1 MKKSIQWRLALIALS
16 VVIALFLFLP
26 STPLSASL
34 PQWWHQSVPKISLG
48 LDLRGGSHLVMEVET
63 AKAVEASVDNII
75 ADLQTTATTQ
85 GVAAVFSRTG
95 QDITAKF
102 DEPLEEK
109 VDKLIKDSYAILE
122 FKSRGK
128 GELVFGLKQAEVR
141 RLKEWAVQQA
151 LERTRRRIDKYGVA
165 EPSIYK
171 QENDQIALQLP
182 GIKNPQEAIAF
193 IKTAGRLEFKLL
205 NTTGDLQKA
214 LAGKV
219 PADTEVLYGEDVDET
234 GKIVRRPYLVYKQ
247 TLLTGDRLKE
257 AKVGIDDRG
266 RPAISIS
273 FDSEGAKIFDRVT
286 GENVGKQMAIVLDD
300 VVHSAPRIQDR
311 ISGGNAQ
318 ITGNFTH
325 EEAAKLAIVLRESL
339 PAPMK
344 IIQNVTVGPSLGQD
358 SIDMG
363 VRAALFGC
371 SVVIV
376 FMVFYYRLSGVIADY
391 AIVLN
396 LVLLLGAMALMNATL
411 TLPGIAGI
419 ILTIGMGVDSN
430 VLMFERIREE
440 IRSGKQPRPAVDA
453 GYDKAFLTILDS
465 HVTTLITAAA
475 LFMFGTGP
483 IKGFAV
489 TLSLGIII
497 NLYSAL
503 VGTKVIFDII
513 NSKWKLEKLSILKIT
528 CHRVHRGRRNRF
540 RLKGLTL

>member
-1 MKKSIQWRLALIALS
+1 MKKSIRWRMALMALS
-16 VVIALFLFLP
+16 VVVAVFLFLP
-26 STPLSASL
+26 STPLSAKL

-63 AKAVEASVDNII
+63 AKAVEASVDNIA
-75 ADLQTTATTQ
+75 ADLQTTAALQ
-85 GVAAVFSRTG
+85 GLSVMFTRTG
-95 QDITAKF
+95 QEITAKF
-102 DEPLEEK
+102 ADTLDEK
-109 VDKLIKDSYAILE
+109 VEKLINTYAILE
-122 FKSRGK
+122 YKLRAK
-128 GELVFGLKQAEVR
+128 GELTYGLKQAEVK
-141 RLKEWAVQQA
+141 RLKENAVQQA
-151 LERTRRRIDKYGVA
+151 LEITRRRIDKYGVA
-165 EPSIYK
+165 EPLIYK

-182 GIKNPQEAIAF
+182 GIKNPQEAISF

-205 NTTGDLQKA
+205 NTEGDLQQA
-214 LAGKV
+214 LVGKV
-219 PADTEVLYGEDVDET
+219 PADSEVLYGEEVDQT
-234 GKIVRRPYLVYKQ
+234 GKIVRIPNLVYKK

-273 FDSEGAKIFDRVT
+273 FDGQGAEIFGRVT
-286 GENVGKQMAIVLDD
+286 GENVGKQMAIVLDN

-311 ISGGNAQ
+311 ISGGDAQ
-318 ITGNFTH
+318 ITGSFTH

-358 SIDMG
+358 SINNG
-363 VRAALFGC
+363 VRAALFGVLF
-371 SVVIV
+371 VVI
-376 FMVFYYRLSGVIADY
+376 FMVVYYRMSGLIANY
-391 AIVLN
+391 AIILN
-396 LVLLLGAMALMNATL
+396 LVLLLGAMALLNATL

-430 VLMFERIREE
+430 VLMFERIRDELL
-440 IRSGKQPRPAVDA
+440 SGKAPRAAVDA

-465 HVTTLITAAA
+465 HVTTLITAAV

-489 TLSLGIII
+489 TLSLGILI

-513 NSKWKLEKLSILKIT
+513 NSRWKLEKLSI
-528 CHRVHRGRRNRF
+528 
-540 RLKGLTL
+540 

>member
-16 VVIALFLFLP
+16 VAIALFLFVP
-26 STPLSASL
+26 STPLSAGL
-34 PQWWHQSVPKISLG
+34 PDLWRQSVPKISLG
-48 LDLRGGSHLVMEVET
+48 LDLRGGSHLVMEVDT
-63 AKAVEASVDNII
+63 AKAVESSVDNIV
-75 ADLQTTATTQ
+75 ADLQTS
-85 GVAAVFSRTG
+85 AASQKLAVVFSRSG

-102 DEPLEEK
+102 DDSLADQVEK
-109 VDKLIKDSYAILE
+109 LVKDNYAIVE
-122 FKSRGK
+122 IKNRAK
-128 GELVFGLKQAEVR
+128 GEFVYSMKAAEVR
-141 RLKEWAVQQA
+141 RLKEWAVTQA
-151 LERTRRRIDKYGVA
+151 LERTRRRVDKYGVS
-165 EPSIYK
+165 EPAIYR

-182 GIKNPQEAIAF
+182 GVKNPQEAISF

-205 NTTGDLQKA
+205 NTTDDVQKA
-214 LAGKV
+214 IAGQV
-219 PADTEVLYGEDVDET
+219 PAGSELLYGEDVNDS
-234 GKIVRRPYLVYKQ
+234 GKVIKRPYLLYSQ

-257 AKVGIDDRG
+257 AKVGIDQYNKPDV
-266 RPAISIS
+266 SIS

-286 GENVGKQMAIVLDD
+286 GDNVGKQLAIVLDG

-325 EEAAKLAIVLRESL
+325 DEAAKLAIVLRESL

-344 IIQNVTVGPSLGQD
+344 IVQNVTVGPSLGQD
-358 SIDMG
+358 SIDKG
-363 VRAALFGC
+363 VKAALFGGMF
-371 SVVIV
+371 VLV
-376 FMVFYYRLSGVIADY
+376 FMVVYYRMSGLIADY
-391 AIVLN
+391 AVVLN
-396 LVLLLGAMALMNATL
+396 MVLLLGAMALLNATL

-440 IRSGKQPRPAVDA
+440 IRAGKLPRPAVDS

-475 LFMFGTGP
+475 LFLFGTGA

-513 NSKWKLEKLSILKIT
+513 NSKWKLEKLSI
-528 CHRVHRGRRNRF
+528 
-540 RLKGLTL
+540 

>member
-16 VVIALFLFLP
+16 VAIALFLFVP
-26 STPLSASL
+26 STPLSAGL
-34 PQWWHQSVPKISLG
+34 PDWWRQSVPKISLG
-48 LDLRGGSHLVMEVET
+48 LDLRGGSHLVMEVDT
-63 AKAVEASVDNII
+63 AKAVESSVDNIV
-75 ADLQTTATTQ
+75 ADLQTS
-85 GVAAVFSRTG
+85 AASEKLAVTFIRTG
-95 QDITAKF
+95 QEITAKF
-102 DEPLEEK
+102 DEPLADQVEK
-109 VDKLIKDSYAILE
+109 LVKDSYKIIAI
-122 FKSRGK
+122 KDRSK
-128 GELVFGLKQAEVR
+128 GEQVYAMSASEVR
-141 RLKEWAVQQA
+141 RLKDWAVTQA
-151 LERTRRRIDKYGVA
+151 LERTRRRVDKYGVA
-165 EPSIYK
+165 EPAIYK

-182 GIKNPQEAIAF
+182 GVKNPQEAIAF

-214 LAGKV
+214 LAGTV
-219 PADTEVLYGEDVDET
+219 PADSEVLYGEEVDES
-234 GKIVRRPYLVYKQ
+234 GKIIKRPYLVYKQ

-257 AKVGIDDRG
+257 AKVGIDQYNK
-266 RPAISIS
+266 PAISIS
-273 FDSEGAKIFDRVT
+273 FDNEGAKIFDRVT
-286 GENVGKQMAIVLDD
+286 GENVGKQLAIVLDNA
-300 VVHSAPRIQDR
+300 VYSAPRIQDR

-325 EEAAKLAIVLRESL
+325 DEAAKLAIVLRESL

-344 IIQNVTVGPSLGQD
+344 IVQNVTVGPSLGQD
-358 SIDMG
+358 SIDKG
-363 VRAALFGC
+363 VRAALFGGLF
-371 SVVIV
+371 VVI
-376 FMVFYYRLSGVIADY
+376 FMVIYYRMSGFIADY
-391 AIVLN
+391 AIILN
-396 LVLLLGAMALMNATL
+396 MVLLLGAMALLNATL

-440 IRSGKQPRPAVDA
+440 IRAGKQPRPAIDS

-475 LFMFGTGP
+475 LFLFGTGA

-513 NSKWKLEKLSILKIT
+513 NSKWKLQKLSI
-528 CHRVHRGRRNRF
+528 
-540 RLKGLTL
+540 

>member
-16 VVIALFLFLP
+16 VVVALFLFLP
-26 STPLSASL
+26 STPLSARL
-34 PQWWHQSVPKISLG
+34 PELWKQSVPKISLG
-48 LDLRGGSHLVMEVET
+48 LDLRGGSHLVMEVDT
-63 AKAVEASVDNII
+63 AKAVESSVDNIV

-85 GVAAVFSRTG
+85 APKAMFSRTG
-95 QDITAKF
+95 QDITVKF
-102 DEPLEEK
+102 SEELGDK
-109 VDKLIKDSYAILE
+109 VEKLVKDSYAILE
-122 FKSRGK
+122 LKTRSRGEFVYNMK
-128 GELVFGLKQAEVR
+128 VAEVK
-141 RLKEWAVQQA
+141 RLKEWAVTQA
-151 LERTRRRIDKYGVA
+151 LERTRRRVDKYGVA
-165 EPSIYK
+165 EPAIYK
-171 QENDQIALQLP
+171 QEHDQIALQLP
-182 GIKNPQEAIAF
+182 GVKNPQEAIAF

-214 LAGKV
+214 LAGTV
-219 PADTEVLYGEDVDET
+219 PVGSEVLYGEDVDES
-234 GKIVRRPYLVYKQ
+234 GKIIKRPYLLYSQ

-257 AKVGIDDRG
+257 AKVGIDNFGKPDV
-266 RPAISIS
+266 SIS

-286 GENVGKQMAIVLDD
+286 GENVGKQLAIVLDG

-325 EEAAKLAIVLRESL
+325 DEAAKLAIVLRESL

-344 IIQNVTVGPSLGQD
+344 IVQNVTVGPSLGQD

-363 VRAALFGC
+363 VRAALIGGLF
-371 SVVIV
+371 VVV
-376 FMVFYYRLSGVIADY
+376 FMIVYYRLSGLIADY
-391 AIVLN
+391 AIILN
-396 LVLLLGAMALMNATL
+396 LVLLLGAMALLNATL

-440 IRSGKQPRPAVDA
+440 LRTGKAPRPSVDA

-475 LFMFGTGP
+475 LFLFGTGT

-513 NSKWKLEKLSILKIT
+513 NTKWKLEKLSI
-528 CHRVHRGRRNRF
+528 
-540 RLKGLTL
+540 

>member
-16 VVIALFLFLP
+16 VAVALFLFVP
-26 STPLSASL
+26 STPLSAGL
-34 PQWWHQSVPKISLG
+34 PDWWRHSVPKISLG
-48 LDLRGGSHLVMEVET
+48 LDLRGGSHLVMEVDT
-63 AKAVEASVDNII
+63 AKAVESSVDNIV
-75 ADLQTTATTQ
+75 ADLQT
-85 GVAAVFSRTG
+85 AASSQKLAVVFSRSG
-95 QDITAKF
+95 QDIIAKF
-102 DEPLEEK
+102 DDSLADTVEK
-109 VDKLIKDSYAILE
+109 LVKDSYAIDL
-122 FKSRGK
+122 KNRSK
-128 GELVFGLKQAEVR
+128 GELAYSMKAAEVR
-141 RLKEWAVQQA
+141 RLKEWAVTQA
-151 LERTRRRIDKYGVA
+151 LDRTRRRVDKYGVA
-165 EPSIYK
+165 EPAIYR

-182 GIKNPQEAIAF
+182 GVKNPQEAIAF

-205 NTTGDLQKA
+205 NTTDDVQKA
-214 LAGKV
+214 LAGQV
-219 PADTEVLYGEDVDET
+219 PPDSEVLYGEDADES
-234 GKIVRRPYLVYKQ
+234 GKVIKRPYLVYSQ

-257 AKVGIDDRG
+257 AKVGIDQYNK
-266 RPAISIS
+266 PAISIS
-273 FDSEGAKIFDRVT
+273 FDSDGAKIFDRIT
-286 GENVGKQMAIVLDD
+286 GDNVGKQLAIVLDG

-325 EEAAKLAIVLRESL
+325 DEAAKLAIVLRESL

-344 IIQNVTVGPSLGQD
+344 IVQNVTVGPSLGQD
-358 SIDMG
+358 SIDKG

-371 SVVIV
+371 LFVVV
-376 FMVFYYRLSGVIADY
+376 FMVVYYRMSGLIADY
-391 AIVLN
+391 AVVLN
-396 LVLLLGAMALMNATL
+396 MVLLLGAMALLNATL

-440 IRSGKQPRPAVDA
+440 IRAGKQPRPAVDS

-475 LFMFGTGP
+475 LFLFGTGA

-513 NSKWKLEKLSILKIT
+513 NSKWKLEKLSI
-528 CHRVHRGRRNRF
+528 
-540 RLKGLTL
+540 

>member
-16 VVIALFLFLP
+16 VAIALFLFVP
-26 STPLSASL
+26 STPMSAGL
-34 PQWWHQSVPKISLG
+34 PDWWRQSVPKISLG
-48 LDLRGGSHLVMEVET
+48 LDLRGGSHLVMEVDT
-63 AKAVEASVDNII
+63 AKAVEASVDNIV
-75 ADLQTTATTQ
+75 ADLQTSAVSQ
-85 GVAAVFSRTG
+85 KLAVVFSRSG
-95 QDITAKF
+95 QDINAKF
-102 DEPLEEK
+102 DDSLAEK
-109 VDKLIKDSYAILE
+109 VEKLVKDNYAIVE
-122 FKSRGK
+122 IKNRAR
-128 GELVFGLKQAEVR
+128 GELFYSMKAAEVR
-141 RLKEWAVQQA
+141 RLKEWAVTQA
-151 LERTRRRIDKYGVA
+151 LERTRRRVDKYGVS
-165 EPSIYK
+165 EPAIYR

-182 GIKNPQEAIAF
+182 GVKNPQEAISF

-205 NTTGDLQKA
+205 NTTDDVQKA
-214 LAGKV
+214 LAGQV
-219 PADTEVLYGEDVDET
+219 PVGSELLYGEDVNDS
-234 GKIVRRPYLVYKQ
+234 GKVIKRPYLLYSQ

-257 AKVGIDDRG
+257 AKVGIDQYNKPDV
-266 RPAISIS
+266 SIS
-273 FDSEGAKIFDRVT
+273 FDSEGAKIFDRIT
-286 GENVGKQMAIVLDD
+286 GENVGKQLAIVLDG

-325 EEAAKLAIVLRESL
+325 DEAAKLAIVLRESL

-344 IIQNVTVGPSLGQD
+344 IVQNVTVGPSLGQD
-358 SIDMG
+358 SIDKG
-363 VRAALFGC
+363 VRAALFGGLF
-371 SVVIV
+371 VVV
-376 FMVFYYRLSGVIADY
+376 FMVVYYRMSGLIADY
-391 AIVLN
+391 AVVLN
-396 LVLLLGAMALMNATL
+396 MVLLLGAMALLNATL

-440 IRSGKQPRPAVDA
+440 IRAGKLPRPAVDS

-475 LFMFGTGP
+475 LFLFGTGA

-513 NSKWKLEKLSILKIT
+513 NAKWKLEKLSI
-528 CHRVHRGRRNRF
+528 
-540 RLKGLTL
+540 

>member
-1 MKKSIQWRLALIALS
+1 MKKSIQWRVALIALS
-16 VVIALFLFLP
+16 VAIALFLFVP
-26 STPLSASL
+26 STPLSSGL
-34 PQWWHQSVPKISLG
+34 PDWWRQSVPKISLG
-48 LDLRGGSHLVMEVET
+48 LDLRGGSHLVMEVDT
-63 AKAVEASVDNII
+63 AKAVESSVDNIV
-75 ADLQTTATTQ
+75 ADLQTSASSEKL
-85 GVAAVFSRTG
+85 AAVFSRTG

-102 DEPLEEK
+102 DDSLADKVEK
-109 VDKLIKDSYAILE
+109 LVKDNYAIVE
-122 FKSRGK
+122 IKNRAK
-128 GELVFGLKQAEVR
+128 GELVYALKAAEVR
-141 RLKEWAVQQA
+141 RLKEWAVTQA
-151 LERTRRRIDKYGVA
+151 LDRTRRRVDKYGVA
-165 EPSIYK
+165 EPAIYR

-182 GIKNPQEAIAF
+182 GVKNPQEAIAF

-214 LAGKV
+214 LAGQV
-219 PADTEVLYGEDVDET
+219 PADSEVLYGEDVDES
-234 GKIVRRPYLVYKQ
+234 GKVNKRPYLVYSQ

-257 AKVGIDDRG
+257 AKVGIDQFNK
-266 RPAISIS
+266 PAISIS
-273 FDSEGAKIFDRVT
+273 FDNEGAKIFDRVT
-286 GENVGKQMAIVLDD
+286 GDNVGKQLAIVLDG
-300 VVHSAPRIQDR
+300 VVYSAPRIQDR

-325 EEAAKLAIVLRESL
+325 DEAAKLAIVLRESL

-344 IIQNVTVGPSLGQD
+344 IVQNVTVGPSLGQD
-358 SIDMG
+358 SIDKG
-363 VRAALFGC
+363 VRAALFGGLF
-371 SVVIV
+371 VVI
-376 FMVFYYRLSGVIADY
+376 FMVVYYRMSGLIADY
-391 AIVLN
+391 AVVLN
-396 LVLLLGAMALMNATL
+396 MVLLLGAMALLNATL

-440 IRSGKQPRPAVDA
+440 IRAGKQPRPAVDS

-475 LFMFGTGP
+475 LFLFGTGA

-513 NSKWKLEKLSILKIT
+513 NAKWKLEKLSI
-528 CHRVHRGRRNRF
+528 
-540 RLKGLTL
+540 

>member
-16 VVIALFLFLP
+16 VAIALFLFVP
-26 STPLSASL
+26 STPLSAGL
-34 PQWWHQSVPKISLG
+34 PDWWKQSVPKISLG
-48 LDLRGGSHLVMEVET
+48 LDLRGGSHLVMEVDT
-63 AKAVEASVDNII
+63 AKAVESSVDNIV
-75 ADLQTTATTQ
+75 ADLQTSASSQ
-85 GVAAVFSRTG
+85 KLAVVFSRSG

-102 DEPLEEK
+102 DDSLADQVEK
-109 VDKLIKDSYAILE
+109 LVKDNYAIVE
-122 FKSRGK
+122 IKNRAK
-128 GELVFGLKQAEVR
+128 GELSYSMKPTEVR
-141 RLKEWAVQQA
+141 RLKEWAVTQA
-151 LERTRRRIDKYGVA
+151 LERTRRRVDKYGVS
-165 EPSIYK
+165 EPAIYR

-182 GIKNPQEAIAF
+182 GVKNPQEAISF

-205 NTTGDLQKA
+205 NTTDDVQKA
-214 LAGKV
+214 IAGQV
-219 PADTEVLYGEDVDET
+219 PAGSELLYGEDVNDS
-234 GKIVRRPYLVYKQ
+234 GKVVKRPYLLYSQ

-257 AKVGIDDRG
+257 AKVGIDQYNKPDV
-266 RPAISIS
+266 SIS

-286 GENVGKQMAIVLDD
+286 GENVGKQLAIVLDG

-325 EEAAKLAIVLRESL
+325 DEAAKLAIVLRESL
-339 PAPMK
+339 PAPMR
-344 IIQNVTVGPSLGQD
+344 IVQNVTVGPSLGQD
-358 SIDMG
+358 SIDKG
-363 VRAALFGC
+363 VKAALFGGMF
-371 SVVIV
+371 VLV
-376 FMVFYYRLSGVIADY
+376 FMVAYYRMSGLIADF
-391 AIVLN
+391 AVVLN
-396 LVLLLGAMALMNATL
+396 MVLLLGAMALLNATL

-440 IRSGKQPRPAVDA
+440 IRSGKLPRPAVDS

-475 LFMFGTGP
+475 LFLFGTGA

-513 NSKWKLEKLSILKIT
+513 NTKWKLEKLSI
-528 CHRVHRGRRNRF
+528 
-540 RLKGLTL
+540 

>member
-1 MKKSIQWRLALIALS
+1 
-16 VVIALFLFLP
+16 
-26 STPLSASL
+26 
-34 PQWWHQSVPKISLG
+34 
-48 LDLRGGSHLVMEVET
+48 MEVDT
-63 AKAVEASVDNII
+63 AKAVESSVDNIV
-75 ADLQTTATTQ
+75 ADLQT
-85 GVAAVFSRTG
+85 AASSQKLAVVFSRSG
-95 QDITAKF
+95 QDIIAKF
-102 DEPLEEK
+102 DDSLAEK
-109 VDKLIKDSYAILE
+109 VEKLVKDSYAIDL
-122 FKSRGK
+122 KNRSK
-128 GELVFGLKQAEVR
+128 GELAYSMKAAEVR
-141 RLKEWAVQQA
+141 RLKEWAVTQA
-151 LERTRRRIDKYGVA
+151 LDRTRRRVDKYGVA
-165 EPSIYK
+165 EPAIYR

-182 GIKNPQEAIAF
+182 GVKNPQEAIAF

-205 NTTGDLQKA
+205 NTTDDVQKA
-214 LAGKV
+214 LAGQV
-219 PADTEVLYGEDVDET
+219 PPDSEVLYGEDVDDS
-234 GKIVRRPYLVYKQ
+234 GKVIKRPYLVYSQ

-257 AKVGIDDRG
+257 AKVGIDQYNK
-266 RPAISIS
+266 PAISIA
-273 FDSEGAKIFDRVT
+273 FDSDGAKIFDRVT
-286 GENVGKQMAIVLDD
+286 GDNVGKQLAIVLDG

-325 EEAAKLAIVLRESL
+325 DEAAKLAIVLRESL

-344 IIQNVTVGPSLGQD
+344 IVQNVTVGPSLGQD
-358 SIDMG
+358 SIDKG

-371 SVVIV
+371 LFVVV
-376 FMVFYYRLSGVIADY
+376 FMVVYYRMSGLIADY
-391 AIVLN
+391 AVVLN
-396 LVLLLGAMALMNATL
+396 MVLLLGAMALLNATL

-440 IRSGKQPRPAVDA
+440 IRAGKQPRPAVDS

-475 LFMFGTGP
+475 LFLFGTGA

-513 NSKWKLEKLSILKIT
+513 NAKWKLEKLSI
-528 CHRVHRGRRNRF
+528 
-540 RLKGLTL
+540 

>member
-16 VVIALFLFLP
+16 VAVALFLFVP
-26 STPLSASL
+26 STPLSAGL
-34 PQWWHQSVPKISLG
+34 PDWWRQSVPKISLG
-48 LDLRGGSHLVMEVET
+48 LDLRGGSHLVMEVDT
-63 AKAVEASVDNII
+63 AKAVEASVDNIV
-75 ADLQTTATTQ
+75 ADLQTTAASQ
-85 GVAAVFSRTG
+85 KLAVVFSRSG
-95 QDITAKF
+95 QDINAKF
-102 DEPLEEK
+102 DDSLADAVEK
-109 VDKLIKDSYAILE
+109 LVKDNYAIVE
-122 FKSRGK
+122 IKNRAR
-128 GELVFGLKQAEVR
+128 GELSYSMKAAEVR
-141 RLKEWAVQQA
+141 RLKEWAVTQA
-151 LERTRRRIDKYGVA
+151 LERTRRRVDKYGVS
-165 EPSIYK
+165 EPAIYR

-182 GIKNPQEAIAF
+182 GVKNPQEAISF

-205 NTTGDLQKA
+205 NTTDDVQKA
-214 LAGKV
+214 ITGPV
-219 PADTEVLYGEDVDET
+219 PAGSELLYGEDVNDS
-234 GKIVRRPYLVYKQ
+234 GKVIKRPYLLYSQ

-257 AKVGIDDRG
+257 AKVGIDQFNKPDV
-266 RPAISIS
+266 SIA

-286 GENVGKQMAIVLDD
+286 GENVGKQLAIVLDG

-325 EEAAKLAIVLRESL
+325 DEAAKLAIVLRESL

-344 IIQNVTVGPSLGQD
+344 IVQNVTVGPSLGQD
-358 SIDMG
+358 SIDKG
-363 VRAALFGC
+363 VRAALIGGLF
-371 SVVIV
+371 VVV
-376 FMVFYYRLSGVIADY
+376 FMVVYYRMSGLIADY
-391 AIVLN
+391 AVVLN
-396 LVLLLGAMALMNATL
+396 MVLLLGAMALLNATL

-440 IRSGKQPRPAVDA
+440 IRAGKLPRPAVDS

-475 LFMFGTGP
+475 LFLFGTGA

-513 NSKWKLEKLSILKIT
+513 NSKWKLEKLSI
-528 CHRVHRGRRNRF
+528 
-540 RLKGLTL
+540 

>member
-16 VVIALFLFLP
+16 VAIALFLFVP
-26 STPLSASL
+26 STPLSAGL
-34 PQWWHQSVPKISLG
+34 PDWWRQSVPKISLG
-48 LDLRGGSHLVMEVET
+48 LDLRGGSHLVMEVDT
-63 AKAVEASVDNII
+63 AKAVESSMDNKA
-75 ADLQTTATTQ
+75 ADMLTTAAAQ
-85 GVAAVFSRTG
+85 KVAVTFARTG

-102 DEPLEEK
+102 DESLAEQVEK
-109 VDKLIKDSYAILE
+109 LVKESYADIE
-122 FKSRGK
+122 IKNRAK
-128 GELVFGLKQAEVR
+128 GELVYGMKASEVR
-141 RLKEWAVQQA
+141 RLKEWAVTQA
-151 LERTRRRIDKYGVA
+151 LERTRRRVDKYGVA
-165 EPSIYK
+165 EPAIYK
-171 QENDQIALQLP
+171 QQNDQIALQLP
-182 GIKNPQEAIAF
+182 GVKNPQEAIAF

-214 LAGKV
+214 LAGTV
-219 PADTEVLYGEDVDET
+219 PEDSELLYGEDVDES
-234 GKIVRRPYLVYKQ
+234 GKIIKRPYLIYKQ

-257 AKVGIDDRG
+257 AKVGIDQYNKPD
-266 RPAISIS
+266 ISIS
-273 FDSEGAKIFDRVT
+273 FDNEGAKVFDRIT
-286 GENVGKQMAIVLDD
+286 GENVGKQLAIVLDG

-325 EEAAKLAIVLRESL
+325 DEAAKLAIVLRESL
-339 PAPMK
+339 PAPMR
-344 IIQNVTVGPSLGQD
+344 IVQNVTVGPSLGQD
-358 SIDMG
+358 SIDKG
-363 VRAALFGC
+363 VKAALFGGMF
-371 SVVIV
+371 VLV
-376 FMVFYYRLSGVIADY
+376 FMVVYYRMSGLIADY
-391 AIVLN
+391 AVVLN
-396 LVLLLGAMALMNATL
+396 MVLLLGAMALLNATL

-440 IRSGKQPRPAVDA
+440 IRAGKQPRPAVDS

-475 LFMFGTGP
+475 LFLFGTGA

-513 NSKWKLEKLSILKIT
+513 NSKWKLEKLSI
-528 CHRVHRGRRNRF
+528 
-540 RLKGLTL
+540 